1 MSEQLID
8 RHIDVDQEELD
19 EYIPSGNG
27 KLIQGE
33 WDNNNRRKGTDGSKP
48 TFKKNKK
55 QQEAIAIMCNSAVRF
70 FLIDGGSR
78 SGKTFIMIYAIIVRA
93 IKYPDSRH
101 CVLRLRYNHAKTSLC
116 RDTIPKVIRICFP
129 NMVDK
134 VQENK
139 SESFYQI
146 PAQGAKGALSEL
158 WVGGLDDKAR
168 VEKILGNEYLTLYF
182 NECSQIDYDAHE
194 IALTRLAQ
202 RVEYIDP
209 ITKKTEVAKNIALY
223 DCNPPSIK
231 HWTYVQWYEHKHPE
245 SGIAYTEEQKKA
257 YSVLKINPTDN
268 TANVGDDYLEILK
281 NMSPAK
287 QKRFLEGKYSTGA
300 EGALFTISNVHKY
313 RVLSAECPDF
323 THCGI
328 GVDPAA
334 KGKTTSDET
343 GIVGG
348 GAKMIDGE
356 WHYFICLDYSRKGKP
371 HVWANA
377 SNRMYDELQA
387 DKVIGETNNGG
398 DMVESTMRT
407 VNEDISYIGVH
418 ASRGKAIRAEP
429 VASLAI
435 RGRLHI
441 VGHLPDLEDEMTSW
455 EPDVSVWSPNRL
467 DAMVWM
473 ITWLMS
479 KTRIRNP
486 RIRNLGRTNAH
497 NI

>member
-1 MSEQLID
+1 MAERQLID
-8 RHIDVDQEELD
+8 SAVPDLETYH
-19 EYIPSGNG
+19 PTGNG
-27 KLIQGE
+27 RLLQGQWE
-33 WDNNNRRKGTDGSKP
+33 SNNRRKGTDGNKVGWTKNSKQ
-48 TFKKNKK
+48 KD
-55 QQEAIAIMCNSAVRF
+55 AVAVMIQPECRF

-78 SGKTFIMIYAIIVRA
+78 SGKTFILIYAIFVRA
-93 IKYPDSRH
+93 LKYPNSRH
-101 CVLRLRYNHAKTSLC
+101 CILRLRYNHAKTSLC

-134 VQENK
+134 IKENK
-139 SESFYQI
+139 SESFYTL
-146 PAQGAKGALSEL
+146 PNGSEV
-158 WVGGLDDKAR
+158 WIGGLDDKAR
-168 VEKILGNEYLTLYF
+168 VEKILGNEYGTIYF
-182 NECSQIDYDAHE
+182 NECSQIGYE
-194 IALTRLAQ
+194 EQETALTRLAQ
-202 RVEYIDP
+202 KCEYTNP
-209 ITKKTEVAKNIALY
+209 KTGEVQQMKLMGLY

-245 SGIAYTEEQKKA
+245 TLIEYTKEQRKTYK
-257 YSVLKINPTDN
+257 VLKINPTDN
-268 TANVGDDYLEILK
+268 LDNVGEAYLDILN

-287 QKRFLEGKYSTGA
+287 KKRFLEGSYSTGA
-300 EGALFTISNVHKY
+300 EGALFTVTDVHKN
-313 RVLSAECPDF
+313 RVTAREAPDF
-323 THCGI
+323 VHCGV

-343 GIVGG
+343 GIIGG
-348 GAKMIDGE
+348 GAAKIDGE
-356 WHYFICLDYSRKGKP
+356 WHYYIQLDFTKRGKP
-371 HVWANA
+371 NVWANA
-377 SNRMYDELQA
+377 ANRMYEELQA

-429 VASLAI
+429 VASLAY

-441 VGHLPDLEDEMTSW
+441 VGFLPDLEDEMVSW
-455 EPDVSVWSPNRL
+455 EPDESTWSPNRL

-486 RIRNLGRTNAH
+486 RMRNLGGSK
-497 NI
+497 